1 MNNGAM
7 RLNPPTIVPCESFKP
22 RLAHA
27 CSQRFVGC
35 AYRYLPSRI
44 STHTETPS
52 RPFGINRAEFVSS
65 TLQDFLSQIVP
76 PGTEDLVVQQFRIMG
91 ERPAAVL
98 IVAALVS
105 LWAASGV
112 IKSLIEGFQSA
123 YRVPRN
129 RGFVGQSGVA

>member
-52 RPFGINRAEFVSS
+52 RPFGINR
-65 TLQDFLSQIVP
+65 P
-76 PGTEDLVVQQFRIMG
+76 RG
-91 ERPAAVL
+91 RPRDTPRQLLEMTVRP
-98 IVAALVS
+98 VAFTVDHAPVRLHLNLNHFTVF
-105 LWAASGV
+105 G
-112 IKSLIEGFQSA
+112 
-123 YRVPRN
+123 PR
-129 RGFVGQSGVA
+129 